1 MSLSWVVFLNEKK
14 NCVYRITLNCL
25 FFTSALT
32 TTPFSSGIS
41 WTALSRKNPRRL
53 ERTPTRPISE
63 TNKDW
68 SRFYHPLNFELENQ
82 WLHRPNWRRPWKKLL
97 GLNWRGFEENWR
109 ILLKIFEASNRNF
122 FASGELFF
130 KVPEDMKWKK
140 WFNQSELVGT
150 ALLLCWTEQSFKLPE
165 YSQLY
170 LWSIFFVMLHCLSC
184 IRILYK

>member
-14 NCVYRITLNCL
+14 NCVYRITLNC
-25 FFTSALT
+25 FFLLQ
-32 TTPFSSGIS
+32 
-41 WTALSRKNPRRL
+41 LSRRHHSHLGFL
-53 ERTPTRPISE
+53 EQRSAGKILADSNVHLHVQFLKRTRIE
-63 TNKDW
+63 V
-68 SRFYHPLNFELENQ
+68 YHPLNLELENQ